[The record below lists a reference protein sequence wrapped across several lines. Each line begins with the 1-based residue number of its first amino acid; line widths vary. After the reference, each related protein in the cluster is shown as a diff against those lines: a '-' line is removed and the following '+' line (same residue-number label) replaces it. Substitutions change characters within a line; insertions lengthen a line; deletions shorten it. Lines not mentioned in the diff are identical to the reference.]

1 MDQRDQELL
10 EKQLRSIT
18 PARRNDANATIVIV
32 TVFLAGMALGT
43 VLAGKP
49 SAPIMVAANDAA
61 YSSNALPVMR

>member
-10 EKQLRSIT
+10 EQQLRSIT
-18 PARRNDANATIVIV
+18 PARRNDATIVIV

-61 YSSNALPVMR
+61 YSSNNAVMR

>member
-18 PARRNDANATIVIV
+18 PARRNDATIVIV

>member
-32 TVFLAGMALGT
+32 TAFLAGMALGG
-43 VLAGKP
+43 VLAP
-49 SAPIMVAANDAA
+49 SAPTMVAANDT
-61 YSSNALPVMR
+61 SSNALPIMR